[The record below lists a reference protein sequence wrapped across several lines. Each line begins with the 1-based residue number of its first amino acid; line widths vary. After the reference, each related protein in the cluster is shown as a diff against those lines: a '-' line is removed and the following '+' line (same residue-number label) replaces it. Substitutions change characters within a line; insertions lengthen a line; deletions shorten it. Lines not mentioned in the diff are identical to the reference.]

1 MENTDMQR
9 KLKLATIISLILIS
23 LAFVMAYFVKPHPLS
38 IERADVPEDI
48 ASLIMHSSD
57 IPLSNRISKSRGL
70 AMVFVISEFSQKN
83 ANALGA
89 VREWATNKFD
99 QDPTFIYA
107 TQTPRRLELPAS
119 IFSSFFYNLLA
130 GPRILA
136 EEQGLRAVKRTMKAF
151 HKTEAYAQLKS
162 DFYESF
168 GKDKE
173 TSFLLAHYEFDRARD
188 SVPVVLAAVFWLAVI
203 LLGVYRFIYVHKSVR
218 DKLQNTL
225 SGLWFVLA
233 IFYLIETWT
242 QNSTQVALSSLLC
255 AGVGFYLRRPIVWS
269 RDEDTGLSFKL
280 IRLGSKPLAL
290 ISFLTLSLMGIH
302 ILTWIKTGTI
312 ENPDPVTLIVSACTG
327 NFFHDPTEIKRD
339 LARSIGA
346 LWLLFFAWTARL
358 LMMEFEPDL
367 EAPENLDAL
376 PDGHAI
382 D

>member
-1 MENTDMQR
+1 MQR
-9 KLKLATIISLILIS
+9 KLKLATAISLILIS

-48 ASLIMHSSD
+48 ASLVMHSSD
-57 IPLSNRISKSRGL
+57 VPLTNRISKSHGL

-89 VREWATNKFD
+89 VREWATNKFEK
-99 QDPTFIYA
+99 DPTFIYA
-107 TQTPRRLELPAS
+107 TQTPQRLELPAS
-119 IFSSFFYNLLA
+119 VFSSFFYNLLA

-136 EEQGLRAVKRTMKAF
+136 EEQGLRAVKSTMKSF
-151 HKTEAYAQLKS
+151 HKTEAYTQLKS
-162 DFYESF
+162 DFYDSF

-173 TSFLLAHYEFDRARD
+173 TSFLLSHYEFDRARE

-255 AGVGFYLRRPIVWS
+255 AGVGFYLRRPIVWC
-269 RDEDTGLSFKL
+269 RGEDTGLSFKL

-339 LARSIGA
+339 IARLIGV
-346 LWLLFFAWTARL
+346 LWLLFFAWTTRL
-358 LMMEFEPDL
+358 LMLEVEPDL